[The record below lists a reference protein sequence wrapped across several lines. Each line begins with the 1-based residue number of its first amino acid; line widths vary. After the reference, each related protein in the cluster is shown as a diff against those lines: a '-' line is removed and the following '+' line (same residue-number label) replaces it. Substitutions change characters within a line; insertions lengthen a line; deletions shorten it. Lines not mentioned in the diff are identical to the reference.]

1 MKAKHTLLFLAVT
14 ALVLSLAGCSK
25 SFLEVYPDSDY
36 TGDSYYT
43 SDEAVLKA
51 IQPLYNRAWWGYNYR
66 SALGIGSYRANDAW
80 NPYNAPEFTRF
91 QTTALTD
98 EVLRAWSSLY
108 TVVTMSNA
116 LIRDVTQKCGEDV
129 SEDVKNLA
137 IGTAYTMR
145 AASYF
150 YMVRIWGP
158 VILIEDNDAA
168 VNNPHLPLNPT
179 EDVFKFII
187 RDLYKAIEY
196 LPEKAADGYT
206 GKYAAEGLLAKVLL
220 ARSGWKGGS
229 RNAEDLAECI
239 RLCEDVID
247 KGPYSLMEDY
257 EDLFKYQHNNNKET
271 MLAMEWADPLVGGWW
286 EVNSTYSDLASTNY
300 TDDVMVWGGIT
311 ASVDM
316 IQLYNINKDKDK
328 RWKGNFFTPGDFY
341 DYMWTDTGGFTF
353 ENDWM
358 QVKKGVVGRKC
369 DVDGHLAMMAS
380 PLNTYIL
387 RYADVLLT
395 HAEACLGN
403 SDKLTS
409 GRGLDSYNALLE
421 RAGLPAVSSV
431 TFEDIIVNRRIEFCM
446 EYCNWYDMVSWY
458 MWKPDYMLD
467 YFNNK
472 QYRGITIH
480 DGGVQKLDDGMLIY
494 LPVNYTDA
502 DGNEI
507 WSDNPAFSLTDYM
520 TNYSDYVPVKVTPV
534 NIFIPY
540 PETDVLQNPKLSEDP
555 VPYDFGE

>member
-1 MKAKHTLLFLAVT
+1 MKAKHTVLFPAVV

-25 SFLEVYPDSDY
+25 SFLEVYPDSNY

-66 SALGIGSYRANDAW
+66 CGLGIGSYRANDAW

-116 LIRDVTQKCGEDV
+116 LIRDITGKCGEGV

-187 RDLYKAIEY
+187 RDLYKAMEY
-196 LPEKAADGYT
+196 LPEKAVDGYT

-220 ARSGWKGGS
+220 ARSGWNGGT
-229 RNAEDLAECI
+229 RDAADLQECI

-247 KGPYSLMEDY
+247 HGPYSLMEDY

-271 MLAMEWADPLVGGWW
+271 MIAMEWADPLVGGWW

-316 IQLYNINKDKDK
+316 IQLYNINKAADK
-328 RWKGNFFTPGDFY
+328 RWKGNFFTPGDLY

-403 SDKLTS
+403 NATLSS
-409 GRGLDSYNALLE
+409 GRGLDSYNAVLA
-421 RAGLPAVSSV
+421 RAGLPAARSV
-431 TFEDIIVNRRIEFCM
+431 TFEDIIINRRIEFCM

-540 PETDVLQNPKLSEDP
+540 PETDVLQNPKLSEAP

>member
-1 MKAKHTLLFLAVT
+1 
-14 ALVLSLAGCSK
+14 
-25 SFLEVYPDSDY
+25 
-36 TGDSYYT
+36 
-43 SDEAVLKA
+43 
-51 IQPLYNRAWWGYNYR
+51 
-66 SALGIGSYRANDAW
+66 
-80 NPYNAPEFTRF
+80 
-91 QTTALTD
+91 
-98 EVLRAWSSLY
+98 
-108 TVVTMSNA
+108 
-116 LIRDVTQKCGEDV
+116 
-129 SEDVKNLA
+129 
-137 IGTAYTMR
+137 
-145 AASYF
+145 
-150 YMVRIWGP
+150 
-158 VILIEDNDAA
+158 
-168 VNNPHLPLNPT
+168 
-179 EDVFKFII
+179 
-187 RDLYKAIEY
+187 
-196 LPEKAADGYT
+196 
-206 GKYAAEGLLAKVLL
+206 
-220 ARSGWKGGS
+220 
-229 RNAEDLAECI
+229 
-239 RLCEDVID
+239 
-247 KGPYSLMEDY
+247 MEDY

-271 MLAMEWADPLVGGWW
+271 MIAMEWADPLVGGWW

-316 IQLYNINKDKDK
+316 IQLYNINKAADK

-403 SDKLTS
+403 NATLSS
-409 GRGLDSYNALLE
+409 GRGLDSYNAVLA
-421 RAGLPAVSSV
+421 RAGLPAARSV
-431 TFEDIIVNRRIEFCM
+431 TFEDIIINRRIEFCM

-494 LPVNYTDA
+494 LPVNYTDT
-502 DGNEI
+502 DDNEI

-540 PETDVLQNPKLSEDP
+540 PETDVLQNPKLSEAP